1 VYNVSQNE
9 LSMKILEAKMDDVQS
24 VTADMIAT
32 ANVGCLIQLRAG
44 SEQRGLKQPVKHVVE
59 LLDEA
64 FS

>member
-1 VYNVSQNE
+1 
-9 LSMKILEAKMDDVQS
+9 MDDVAS
-24 VTADMIAT
+24 VTADTIAT

-44 SEQRGLKQPVKHVVE
+44 IEQRGLKQPVKHVVE